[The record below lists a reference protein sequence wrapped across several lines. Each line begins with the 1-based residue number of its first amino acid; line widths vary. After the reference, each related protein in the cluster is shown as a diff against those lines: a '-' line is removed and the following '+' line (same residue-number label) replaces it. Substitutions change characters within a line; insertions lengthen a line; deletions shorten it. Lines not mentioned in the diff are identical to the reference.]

1 MRDRPRR
8 SLLGLALALGFG
20 LQLVHVMP
28 VEACSCVESQ
38 PMAAYRGD
46 ESVAVFTAVVE
57 PRDARGF
64 PATVTRWFQGGGF
77 LDGRVWFDPGGFNVN
92 QGVISSCGIDPLP
105 VGGEWVFVA
114 YRIEDRQELGLGL
127 CSPHAP
133 LGAPEGQAML
143 RDALATFGGVPVA
156 PTTTDPPG
164 TSDPPSGGVMFGAVV
179 PILIALVAA
188 AGVLLG
194 VFAVIGRRRDPGSGP
209 DAG

>member
-1 MRDRPRR
+1 
-8 SLLGLALALGFG
+8 
-20 LQLVHVMP
+20 
-28 VEACSCVESQ
+28 
-38 PMAAYRGD
+38 MAAYRVD
-46 ESVAVFTAVVE
+46 ATIAIFTAIVQ

-77 LDGRVWFDPGGFNVN
+77 LDGRVWFDEGGFNVHEGFIN
-92 QGVISSCGIDPLP
+92 TCGIDPLP
-105 VGGEWVFVA
+105 VGGEWLFVA
-114 YRIEDRQELGLGL
+114 YRIEGQQELGLGL

-133 LGAPEGQAML
+133 LAGADGQAML

-156 PTTTDPPG
+156 PNATDPPDAG
-164 TSDPPSGGVMFGAVV
+164 DPPSGGVLFGAVV

-194 VFAVIGRRRDPGSGP
+194 VFAVVGRRHDPGSGP